1 MSRKYRYVIRY
12 SAVYDNFRNQRDGL
26 NLKVGNVRLGL
37 PELPPESG
45 MITIYR
51 SLVSVP
57 LPFPLTVFFFFF
69 FLFSSYSYIPFCF
82 CLSTHVHVFHMY
94 MSENVSHSVVSNA
107 L

>member
-37 PELPPESG
+37 PEYPPESG

-57 LPFPLTVFFFFF
+57 LPFPLTVFFFF
-69 FLFSSYSYIPFCF
+69 LFSSYSYIPFCF
-82 CLSTHVHVFHMY
+82 CPSTHVHVFHMY

>member
-69 FLFSSYSYIPFCF
+69 SCFLPILIFLFVSV
-82 CLSTHVHVFHMY
+82 LLL
-94 MSENVSHSVVSNA
+94 MSMFSICI
-107 L
+107 